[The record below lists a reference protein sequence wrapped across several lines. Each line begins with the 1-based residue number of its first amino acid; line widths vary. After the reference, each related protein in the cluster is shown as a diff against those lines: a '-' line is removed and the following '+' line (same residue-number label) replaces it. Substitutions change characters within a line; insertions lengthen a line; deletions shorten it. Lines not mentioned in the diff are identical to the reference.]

1 MSRFANFF
9 ATVNN
14 GKIVQITDASPAHEL
29 TENQIMLTYKEYALL
44 RVVDN
49 IEEAKTLMDSISY
62 KIGELK

>member
-9 ATVNN
+9 ATVSD